1 LAVSQQE
8 DGGFA
13 QNFWIDGGPYWRGI
27 QLDEVALPILLAW
40 QLQRESA
47 LQNFDPYPMILKA
60 AAYLIRH
67 GPVTEQERWEEASG
81 YSPSTLASNIAALI
95 GAAWFARERGDYA
108 VATMLEEYA
117 DFLECHIEAW
127 TVTTEGALVPGIQRH
142 YIRILPEDVDNA
154 NPLEDPNSKV
164 LQIKNQP
171 AGSQDSFSARDIVDA
186 GFLQLARYG
195 IRRPDDPV
203 IVDSLKV
210 IDAVLKVN
218 TPVGPVWRRYN
229 HDGYGQREDGGP
241 FVGWGKGRAWPLLTG
256 ERGHFELSAGRDV
269 KPFIRAIEGFA
280 STTGLLPEQVWDE
293 PDRPAAYMILG
304 RPTGSAMPLMWAH
317 AEYIKLLRSVSDN
330 RVFDM
335 IPEVAERYL
344 GDRKAR
350 QLFEIWKPN
359 RQARTVKRGYTLR
372 IQVPVPFRLHWSA
385 NEWQSVEDNPSS
397 PPVLGFHFVDIPI
410 SAAQQAPIRF
420 TFYWAVENRWEGR
433 DYMVGIE

>member
-1 LAVSQQE
+1 
-8 DGGFA
+8 
-13 QNFWIDGGPYWRGI
+13 
-27 QLDEVALPILLAW
+27 
-40 QLQRESA
+40 
-47 LQNFDPYPMILKA
+47 MILKA

-95 GAAWFARERGDYA
+95 VAASFARERGDYA
-108 VATMLEEYA
+108 IATMLEEYA

-127 TVTTEGALVPGIQRH
+127 TVTTQGALVPGIQRH

-164 LQIKNQP
+164 LQIKNQS
-171 AGSQDSFSARDIVDA
+171 AGSQDSFPARDVVDA

-372 IQVPVPFRLHWSA
+372 IQVPAAFRLHWSA
-385 NEWQSVEDNPSS
+385 NEWQSAEDNPSS
-397 PPVLGFHFVDIPI
+397 APILGFHFVDIPI
-410 SAAQQAPIRF
+410 SAAQQVPIRF
-420 TFYWAVENRWEGR
+420 TFYWVVENRWEGR
-433 DYMVGIE
+433 DYMVAIE